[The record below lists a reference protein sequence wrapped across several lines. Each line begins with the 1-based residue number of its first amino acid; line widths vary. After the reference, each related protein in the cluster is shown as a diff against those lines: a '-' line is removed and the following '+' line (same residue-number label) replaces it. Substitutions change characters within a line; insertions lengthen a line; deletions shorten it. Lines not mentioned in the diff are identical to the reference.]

1 MTNKR
6 WNDKVRQQIKDAGQ
20 ELINRADEF
29 MPESAWLTS
38 EININI
44 KISSEFPAIPLIT
57 VSRLT
62 PCDTTRIRLQEQ
74 KPEDPPGSL

>member
-44 KISSEFPAIPLIT
+44 KISLS
-57 VSRLT
+57 
-62 PCDTTRIRLQEQ
+62 
-74 KPEDPPGSL
+74 